1 MALPNMGGMERSLAF
16 TALLE
21 AKRAGF
27 TQQEVETGPEAVTE
41 LLEAYS
47 EFMDKHGNTVI
58 AGVTDLW
65 SFAQGY
71 VRQVYGYE
79 S

>member
-1 MALPNMGGMERSLAF
+1 MAIPDMGGLERSCAF

-21 AKRAGF
+21 ARHHGY
-27 TQQEVETGPEAVTE
+27 TQQEVRADPEAVSE

-47 EFMDKHGNTVI
+47 DFMDKHGNKVEV
-58 AGVTDLW
+58 GVTDLW
-65 SFAQGY
+65 SFTRGY